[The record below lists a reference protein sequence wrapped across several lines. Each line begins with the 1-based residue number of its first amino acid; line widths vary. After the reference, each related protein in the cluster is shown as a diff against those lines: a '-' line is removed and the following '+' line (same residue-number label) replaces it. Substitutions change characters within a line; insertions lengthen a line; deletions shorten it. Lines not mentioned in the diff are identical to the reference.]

1 MSISTERSPGGKQQF
16 NNNYN
21 KASSDT
27 PKHLVTMWVSSSPYG
42 DCDGRGEVMALWLV
56 TQNL

>member
-1 MSISTERSPGGKQQF
+1 MSKSTERSPGGKQQF
-16 NNNYN
+16 NNNCN